1 LPPREPSPAITFTF
15 LNKAPF
21 DSPCPCQIRVK
32 KPWILVQ
39 TTERKLLVER
49 VVSRVVLDRQ
59 HGFRLRVGRAIR
71 RQSGALTNKEE
82 QERGRMKENG
92 ARDRGRARNSTNT
105 SHEHESRF
113 YFPASSSFIACR
125 ANEKSRTS
133 SSGRFFSPTR
143 AIIASIS
150 RSVIMPSR
158 LSVLSSPS

>member
-1 LPPREPSPAITFTF
+1 MDFGLTKE
-15 LNKAPF
+15 
-21 DSPCPCQIRVK
+21 QQV
-32 KPWILVQ
+32 
-39 TTERKLLVER
+39 LVER
-49 VVSRVVLDRQ
+49 AE
-59 HGFRLRVGRAIR
+59 RLV
-71 RQSGALTNKEE
+71 
-82 QERGRMKENG
+82 QERIAPRAAQYDLALAEEENA

-113 YFPASSSFIACR
+113 YFAASSSFIACR

-150 RSVIMPSR
+150 GSVIMPSR

>member
-1 LPPREPSPAITFTF
+1 MQR
-15 LNKAPF
+15 
-21 DSPCPCQIRVK
+21 R
-32 KPWILVQ
+32 
-39 TTERKLLVER
+39 
-49 VVSRVVLDRQ
+49 VSRVVLDRNVSV
-59 HGFRLRVGRAIR
+59 GFASELGEPVR

-82 QERGRMKENG
+82 QEHGRMKENA

-105 SHEHESRF
+105 SHEHEFRF
-113 YFPASSSFIACR
+113 YFAASSSFIACR

-143 AIIASIS
+143 TIIASIS